1 MQISRLLFAAV
12 GVLAFMGIPGS
23 VRAAQ
28 GTGPCCSA
36 LEDRVAELEDTKVRN
51 GARNLTLRLS
61 GQVNAMLMIWD
72 DGTERD
78 AYLVDNTESSTRFK
92 LDGVTRIHADWSATF
107 LLEIEVEAAR
117 SGSIDQKTDGAPN
130 ENADGRLDGRIMAL
144 SLGNARFGRLWIG
157 RYSPATDNLIT
168 WGNRVANNP
177 VANATPNRGEGLF
190 LRLPEG
196 TNGCTG
202 SACLLNQT
210 WSQFMSSQDTRRG
223 HVLRYDTPS
232 LAGFVLSAAWGEDDL
247 ADVALRWRKTFN
259 SVDATFGIGHL
270 RDTDEDEDTNMTPC
284 PVAAGGGA
292 FCRQRRFGLRR
303 TVGSF
308 GIRHTPSGLYMVG
321 AAARDRN
328 DELSSPRGLFTGAAR
343 QDRGHM
349 AYLQGGTRKR
359 FYSLGKTTLYGEYQL
374 FRDFS
379 LHRNVA
385 FGASGQSEVVASDV
399 NVWGFGLVQDIDAAN
414 LQLFAGFRR
423 ATADI
428 DVLQA
433 IAATPTDIPRQT
445 FWTLSVGGKMKF

>member
-1 MQISRLLFAAV
+1 MQLSRILFAAV
-12 GVLAFMGIPGS
+12 GVLVSAGS
-23 VRAAQ
+23 LQPVRASPGAEA
-28 GTGPCCSA
+28 CCYA
-36 LEDRVAELEDTKVRN
+36 LEDQVAELENKTVRN
-51 GARNLTLRLS
+51 EIRNLRLRLS
-61 GQVNAMLMIWD
+61 GQVNAMLMIWND
-72 DGTERD
+72 RAERD
-78 AYLVDNTESSTRFK
+78 VYVVDNTESSTRFK
-92 LDGVTRIHADWSATF
+92 LNGTTRINADWSATF

-117 SGSIDQKTDGAPN
+117 SGSVDQKTDGAPN
-130 ENADGRLDGRIMAL
+130 ENSDGRLDGRIMAL
-144 SLGNARFGRLWIG
+144 SLGNARYGRLWIG

-232 LAGFVLSAAWGEDDL
+232 LVGFVLSAAWGEDDL

-270 RDTDEDEDTNMTPC
+270 RDTDEDEDTNMAPC
-284 PVAAGGGA
+284 PAATGGGA

-308 GIRHTPSGLYMVG
+308 GIRHTPSGLYVVG

-328 DELSSPRGLFTGAAR
+328 DELSSPKGLFTGAAR
-343 QDRGHM
+343 QDRGRM
-349 AYLQGGTRKR
+349 AYLQGGTRRR
-359 FYSLGKTTLYGEYQL
+359 FSSLGNTTLYGEYQL
-374 FRDFS
+374 FQDFS
-379 LHRNVA
+379 LHRNIA
-385 FGASGQSEVVASDV
+385 FGTGGQFEVVASDV
-399 NVWGFGLVQDIDAAN
+399 NVWGMGLVQDIDASS
-414 LQLFAGFRR
+414 LQLFAGFRH

-428 DVLQA
+428 DVLQS
-433 IAATPTDIPRQT
+433 IAATPTDIPLQT
-445 FWTLSVGGKMKF
+445 VWTLSIGGKMKF